1 MVGTKQRTV
10 HKAKTRSEYILRES
24 MLMGANSTKIEG
36 AGKVSNLGVQKHE
49 SQSELQPG
57 ELCLRESGVLH

>member
-24 MLMGANSTKIEG
+24 MLMGANSIKIEG
-36 AGKVSNLGVQKHE
+36 AYKVSNLGVQITRVNR
-49 SQSELQPG
+49 SYNPVGYASERQ
-57 ELCLRESGVLH
+57 VL